1 MVSLRSKNFSNRV
14 LLTIEEE
21 IVSQGLGD
29 GEMDEQVSMQG
40 VR

>member
-1 MVSLRSKNFSNRV
+1 MVSSGSKNFSNRV